1 MPAFWKKKKGP
12 GKKRSHGVI
21 SPSLWL
27 FYLGLLS
34 MSLTGVTF
42 SKYSTVVRGTISVK
56 VASSAM
62 ATFLDDTGEE
72 LAALRVYEGQSISE
86 SDIPAGSDSITTEN
100 SGVALMAL
108 DAEAVEDSGT
118 EILICKK
125 FLGWSL
131 DGETVV
137 DPMEIE
143 VTEDL
148 YFIAVYEITE
158 KTVVK
163 GTPSN
168 AVKTPAVPPTEAPPP
183 VTTPS
188 VEPPA
193 ETDAV
198 PGTETAPETV
208 ITAGTGTVP
217 ETGCTAGTETVPETE
232 TIPETAVGNE
242 NVIIA
247 SSSNATRKE

>member
-1 MPAFWKKKKGP
+1 MSAFLKKKKAP

-62 ATFLDDTGEE
+62 ATFLDDTGEK

-86 SDIPAGSDSITTEN
+86 ADIPAGSDSITTEN

-108 DAEAVEDSGT
+108 DAETVEDSST

-131 DGETVV
+131 DGETIV
-137 DPMEIE
+137 DPTEIE

-163 GTPSN
+163 ATPSN
-168 AVKTPAVPPTEAPPP
+168 AAKTPAVPPTEAPPP
-183 VTTPS
+183 
-188 VEPPA
+188 
-193 ETDAV
+193 
-198 PGTETAPETV
+198 
-208 ITAGTGTVP
+208 
-217 ETGCTAGTETVPETE
+217 ETGSMAGTETVPETK
-232 TIPETAVGNE
+232 TTPETAAENE
-242 NVIIA
+242 NMIIA
-247 SSSNATRKE
+247 SSSNAMKKTEERE